1 VNLNKIKFKFL
12 LSFFKNKKKLL
23 WTLKNQLFESE
34 TGSPKFSILELSK
47 NTVLGKKNEK
57 MYVVNDSYQSWNLIN
72 DASYQNEFI
81 ERIKELIDKNMQYDF
96 IDIGANI
103 GLMTKCLLNNKIK
116 IKNSYCIEPNAEN
129 FFCLKNNLK
138 NFKNINLFNFALDV
152 KDGKKKLYLD
162 KNNKGN
168 LSFYS
173 EMMSLSKD
181 KLNFLNS
188 KKNYEIIKCKNI
200 KNFFNKLSVKEN
212 IIKIDTQ
219 GYDEIIFQEIPE
231 KILKKNKIMIIE
243 ISPINSKKINFKKY
257 YNNLKFYKKFT
268 DFNGK
273 KYSKQEVLDL
283 SKNTEGKNID
293 LIFLN

>member
-1 VNLNKIKFKFL
+1 MNLNKIKFKFL

-23 WTLKNQLFESE
+23 WTLKNQLFENE
-34 TGSPKFSILELSK
+34 IGSPKFSILELSK
-47 NTVLGKKNEK
+47 NTVLAKKNEK

-81 ERIKELIDKNMQYDF
+81 RRIKELIDKNMQYDF

-116 IKNSYCIEPNAEN
+116 IRNSYCIEPNAEN
-129 FFCLKNNLK
+129 FFCLKNNL
-138 NFKNINLFNFALDV
+138 NSFKNINLFNFALDV

-257 YNNLKFYKKFT
+257 YNNLQFYKKFT

-273 KYSKQEVLDL
+273 NYSKQEVLDL
-283 SKNTEGKNID
+283 SKYTEGKNID